1 MLRWLLCSISMV
13 DRSQLLRVRSGSAA
27 KDRPIAPSA
36 LGLELE
42 VETNDALCI
51 INTFKSVVKQKS
63 AAHKK
68 PPRFLNTIPY
78 TSAMV

>member
-1 MLRWLLCSISMV
+1 MV
-13 DRSQLLRVRSGSAA
+13 DRSRLLHVKSGSAA

-36 LGLELE
+36 LRLGLE

-51 INTFKSVVKQKS
+51 NNTFDTIVKQKS

-68 PPRFLNTIPY
+68 PPQFLNTIPY